1 MLAATLQAKV
11 ETLRQAV
18 RGGGPAVVA
27 VSGGVDSTLLLR
39 VAYDEVGRENI
50 LALFA
55 HSVLQPAGE
64 REHVIELTDAIGC
77 RLEILEADPLAWP
90 EFVENPPNRCYRCKK
105 KIYLLF
111 KEKMAQFNIPRLMDG
126 TNADDLSDTRPGLKA
141 LAELN
146 VFTPLA
152 DAGLHKQEIRQLS
165 RHLNLPNW
173 NRPSASCLAT
183 RVPAGRAITQGLL
196 ERVARCE
203 DVLHSLGFFG
213 CRARLA
219 GDDVLIEL
227 AAGDT
232 PRFVDASVRASVVN
246 RLSPLGVN
254 RVLLDLS
261 ERRN

>member
-1 MLAATLQAKV
+1 LDATLQKKV
-11 ETLRQAV
+11 ETLRQAL
-18 RGGGPAVVA
+18 RSGGPAAVA

-39 VAYDEVGRENI
+39 VACEEVGKDNI

-64 REHVIELTDAIGC
+64 REHVIELADVIGC

-90 EFVENPPNRCYRCKK
+90 EFVKNPPNRCYLCKK

-111 KEKMAQFNIPRLMDG
+111 KEKLAQFNLSLLMDG
-126 TNADDLSDTRPGLKA
+126 TNTDDLSDTRPGLRA
-141 LAELN
+141 LAELH
-146 VFTPLA
+146 VLTPLA

-183 RVPAGRAITQGLL
+183 RIPAGRAVTQGLL
-196 ERVARCE
+196 KQVARCE
-203 DVLHSLGFFG
+203 NVLHMQGFFG

-227 AAGDT
+227 AAGDI
-232 PRFVDASVRASVVN
+232 PRFVDASVRTSVIEQFFAF
-246 RLSPLGVN
+246 GIDK
-254 RVLLDLS
+254 VLLNLT
-261 ERRN
+261 ERRS